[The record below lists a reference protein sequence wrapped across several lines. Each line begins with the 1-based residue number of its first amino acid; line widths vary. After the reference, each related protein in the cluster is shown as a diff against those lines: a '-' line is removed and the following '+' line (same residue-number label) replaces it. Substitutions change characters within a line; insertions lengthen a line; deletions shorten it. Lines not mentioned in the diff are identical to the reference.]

1 MANIV
6 ACDIDHTLSDAW
18 WRDGMIGVKTWDEYH
33 DAQSDDFPIKETIE
47 LLKALDKSGYLIVG
61 LTARPEKWRSQTNKW
76 LMDNYVPM
84 VHLLMR
90 PEGDHRTSPLVKLDL
105 LSSYCDLSQV
115 AFILEDRA
123 DVASA
128 FVEKQVTVLQVH
140 AMRRKMA

>member
-33 DAQSDDFPIKETIE
+33 DAGQADFPLREMVELIKVLATR
-47 LLKALDKSGYLIVG
+47 YVIVG
-61 LTARPEKWRSQTNKW
+61 LTARPEKWRSQTNRW

-84 VHLLMR
+84 NHLLMR
-90 PEGDHRTSPLVKLDL
+90 PDDDHRSSPLVKMDL
-105 LSSYCDLSQV
+105 LETHTPLSEV
-115 AFILEDRA
+115 AFILEDRS

-140 AMRRKMA
+140 ARRRA